1 MAALRYTQ
9 VPPLGGFVQTAFR
22 GAKPGSGR
30 IVGHWWPPRHAAMI
44 RVAASRQPQLPV
56 GHNRQDRNLRVARP
70 FVSWMEGDETP
81 RITGRA
87 ARWTVFAV
95 TFVSFC
101 SVFTQAQKRHVIP
114 GPSLFPLIAN
124 RKRDN
129 VRPRCHGD
137 ELSAI
142 EHVGHGRRLPCVIG
156 LDTP

>member
-1 MAALRYTQ
+1 MNA
-9 VPPLGGFVQTAFR
+9 
-22 GAKPGSGR
+22 
-30 IVGHWWPPRHAAMI
+30 
-44 RVAASRQPQLPV
+44 
-56 GHNRQDRNLRVARP
+56 
-70 FVSWMEGDETP
+70 

-87 ARWTVFAV
+87 APGPFLRSPCVV
-95 TFVSFC
+95 VLL
-101 SVFTQAQKRHVIP
+101 FTQAQKRHVIP
-114 GPSLFPLIAN
+114 GPHLFPLIAN